1 MMKILDNCMKLCKIK
16 QKNDKEMILF
26 TTTDIVKTEMKENEK
41 GNEDIK
47 IFLYMQFYLFTEMQ
61 EKVRKRDLIPIWIRS
76 LWYALSAA

>member
-41 GNEDIK
+41 RDRDIK
-47 IFLYMQFYLFTEMQ
+47 IFLYM
-61 EKVRKRDLIPIWIRS
+61 
-76 LWYALSAA
+76 